1 MKTIVD
7 LNREKQT
14 LESMLSNHDC
24 QMFRTQ
30 TSSPQA
36 NTSVT
41 PPTGYMYSD
50 IDLADAMS
58 VLIDNTYIDL
68 SYFK

>member
-1 MKTIVD
+1 MKSIVD

-14 LESMLSNHDC
+14 FESTLSNHDC

-30 TSSPQA
+30 TSSAQA

-41 PPTGYMYSD
+41 PPTGYRD
-50 IDLADAMS
+50 IDFANAMS
-58 VLIDNTYIDL
+58 VLIDNTYIDV